1 MKNLAIGLL
10 ALLSAVSAGC
20 AAAREAQT
28 AAANA
33 PTANISGTW
42 TGSAGTGGVSAP
54 VTMTLSQNGT
64 NVSGNIDIGGRSD
77 LSGTIKGTV
86 QGELVNLS
94 LETVNLG
101 QMMVKQQNT
110 MTGEVS
116 GGMPVTLRRSQ

>member
-1 MKNLAIGLL
+1 MKNLAIALL

-20 AAAREAQT
+20 AAARQAET

-33 PTANISGTW
+33 PTANIAGTW
-42 TGSAGTGGVSAP
+42 SGSAGTGGVIMP
-54 VTMTLSQNGT
+54 VRMTLAQTGT
-64 NVSGNIDIGGRSD
+64 NVSGTIDVGGRSD
-77 LSGTIKGTV
+77 LSGAVKGTV

-94 LETVNLG
+94 LETVKLG

-110 MTGEVS
+110 MTGEVA

>member
-33 PTANISGTW
+33 PTANIAGTW